1 MSIKR
6 LLFIPMMV
14 LAGTDLFHDGV
25 RLAVPLRGIVFA
37 QALIQPFGLFPR
49 WIAFQDEAT
58 VRKKPP
64 GRSGSRRP
72 AWIPIA
78 AEAQLAEV

>member
-25 RLAVPLRGIVFA
+25 RLAVPLQGIVFA

-49 WIAFQDEAT
+49 WIAFKDEAT
-58 VRKKPP
+58 VRKKPA
-64 GRSGSRRP
+64 REEWVSKTSLDSDCR
-72 AWIPIA
+72 
-78 AEAQLAEV
+78 